1 MPSTSSHPARHST
14 MTSRATAVISP
25 TIRSLYRVPTSLW
38 DEKLFFANT
47 SFKNEGFLQSALQ
60 HLREAPVH
68 SVNDLV
74 RLTFYWSPCYWT
86 YDDLDL
92 LAVRS
97 NFPVKKELLVHIGL
111 RHWRPTTRLFI
122 HTVVADV
129 IVISRSWCSLWLA
142 GHIYSLTLPEYLL
155 FELPE
160 ILVVLGPSKWI
171 WLTETRLSVEL
182 NWTTVRRGD
191 VDTGLCSSMANQ

>member
-97 NFPVKKELLVHIGL
+97 NFPVKKELLVS
-111 RHWRPTTRLFI
+111 
-122 HTVVADV
+122 V
-129 IVISRSWCSLWLA
+129 
-142 GHIYSLTLPEYLL
+142 
-155 FELPE
+155 
-160 ILVVLGPSKWI
+160 
-171 WLTETRLSVEL
+171 RLSACSDTALGLIQVCTL
-182 NWTTVRRGD
+182 HVHGQRRGRQFGEGDGRGGD
-191 VDTGLCSSMANQ
+191 VGRGERRWSKHE